1 MEEQERKAKV
11 AANAELTANEKRV
24 LQVLGSERGRSP
36 DPRTLSEETGIQE
49 DAVMQSAFMLA
60 QKGLCEIK
68 EVKIVYYRLTE
79 EGKHYAEKGLLEKR
93 LLGFLEKMGEVGV
106 KIEDL
111 RNLGVV
117 TLYPKRIIHESY
129 KELDPRELNFAIKW
143 ILQKKWARIEEK
155 EGGKF
160 LTPTGNTSWA
170 PPEVPKDKYPNLDV
184 HAEFLRIARDEG
196 EIEESKLLNLVKKNI
211 PEIADKSLKSVLD
224 DLVRKRNLLAHNE
237 VIKRKITIT
246 EAGQEVVSQGISVEE
261 EITQLT
267 PELIR
272 TGSWRG
278 RKFKRY
284 DVNLPSKE
292 EFPAKIHPYQRIL
305 DLMRRIFTEMGFV
318 EIKGDLIQSAFWN
331 FDALFVPQDHPA
343 REMQDTFY
351 LGVRKPLDVSEE
363 VIRNVKEM
371 HEHGGQL
378 NSTGWGGEWKKE
390 LSEELLLRTHTTAV
404 TLRYLASHPEPP
416 VRVFC
421 IDRVYRR
428 ETIDPTH
435 IPEFDQL
442 EGIVMDKSVTFCNLL
457 GLLATFY
464 KKMGFPSIRFR
475 PGYFPY
481 TEPSVEAE
489 VYMPEH
495 GWLELGG
502 AGIFREEVTKPVG
515 VEYPV
520 LAWGLGIGRLAML
533 SLGLTDIRDLYRSD
547 IDWLRKSRIFR

>member
-1 MEEQERKAKV
+1 MKEMVEQKAKA
-11 AANAELTANEKRV
+11 AANAELTVNEKIV
-24 LQVLGSERGRSP
+24 LQALDREEGRP
-36 DPRTLSEETGIQE
+36 LDPRTLSEGTGIQE
-49 DAVMQSAFMLA
+49 DAAMQAAFMLA
-60 QKGLCEIK
+60 QKGLCNIK
-68 EVKIVYYRLTE
+68 EEKKVYYRLTE
-79 EGKHYAEKGLLEKR
+79 EGKYYVEKGLPERRALDFLMDKKGATIVEFKNLFHDEKEANISTSW
-93 LLGFLEKMGEVGV
+93 LLRKGWARFAEQDGEKV
-106 KIEDL
+106 
-111 RNLGVV
+111 
-117 TLYPKRIIHESY
+117 
-129 KELDPRELNFAIKW
+129 LDPS
-143 ILQKKWARIEEK
+143 
-155 EGGKF
+155 
-160 LTPTGNTSWA
+160 GNTAWV
-170 PPEVPKDKYPNLDV
+170 PPEVPIDKYPNVDV
-184 HAEFLRIARDEG
+184 HEEFLTIVLDAG
-196 EIEESKLLNLVKKNI
+196 EIEEDVSCNAIIKKIPEMKYSSAKTLFHDLVKKRDS
-211 PEIADKSLKSVLD
+211 IA
-224 DLVRKRNLLAHNE
+224 HTTE
-237 VIKRKITIT
+237 VKRKITIT
-246 EAGQEVVSQGISVEE
+246 DAGQEVVSHGISVEE

-272 TGSWRG
+272 TGSWSEC
-278 RKFKRY
+278 KFKTY

-292 EFPAKIHPYQRIL
+292 DYPAKIHPYQRIL
-305 DLMRRIFTEMGFV
+305 DMMRRIFTEMGFA

-371 HEHGGQL
+371 HEHGGTL

-390 LSEELLLRTHTTAV
+390 LGEELLLRTHTTTV
-404 TLRYLASHPEPP
+404 TLGYLASHPEPP
-416 VRVFC
+416 VKVFC

-435 IPEFDQL
+435 LPEFDQL
-442 EGIVMDKSVTFCNLL
+442 EGIVMDKGVTFSNLL
-457 GLLATFY
+457 GLLSTFY
-464 KKMGFPSIRFR
+464 NKMGFPSIRFH

-481 TEPSVEAE
+481 TEPSVEVE

>member
-1 MEEQERKAKV
+1 MGEHKAEST
-11 AANAELTANEKRV
+11 ANAGLTSTEKRI
-24 LQVLGSERGRSP
+24 LLTLDSEKGRAW
-36 DPRTLSEETGIQE
+36 DPRNLAEKTGINE
-49 DAVMQSAFMLA
+49 DAVMQTAFMLA
-60 QKGLCEIK
+60 QKGLCGIK
-68 EVKIVYYRLTE
+68 EEKKVFYHLTE
-79 EGKHYAEKGLLEKR
+79 EGEYYAEKGLPEKKALEFLREKKR
-93 LLGFLEKMGEVGV
+93 VSFDE
-106 KIEDL
+106 L
-111 RNLGVV
+111 RNEFLAEANIATTWLLRKG
-117 TLYPKRIIHESY
+117 Y
-129 KELDPRELNFAIKW
+129 
-143 ILQKKWARIEEK
+143 ARIEE
-155 EGGKF
+155 EEDGKV
-160 LTPTGNTSWA
+160 LTPTGNTSWL
-170 PPEVPKDKYPNLDV
+170 PPEVPKDRYPNVDIHEEIV
-184 HAEFLRIARDEG
+184 RIIPKEG
-196 EIEESKLLNLVKKNI
+196 EIEESIVRRRLKDKF
-211 PEIADKSLKSVLD
+211 PEIKDITPGYHVVGDLLK
-224 DLVRKRNLLAHNE
+224 
-237 VIKRKITIT
+237 KRKWLEEDTRAEWKIAIT
-246 EAGQEVVSQGISVEE
+246 EAGHEVVSRGISVEE
-261 EITQLT
+261 ELTQLT

-272 TGSWRG
+272 TGSWKG

-305 DLMRRIFTEMGFV
+305 DRMRKIFTEMGFE

-351 LGVRKPLDVSEE
+351 LGVRKPLDVGEE

-371 HEHGGQL
+371 HEHGGSL
-378 NSTGWGGEWKKE
+378 NSTGWGGEWKRE

-404 TLRYLASHPEPP
+404 TLWYLASHPEPP
-416 VRVFC
+416 VKVFC

-435 IPEFDQL
+435 LPEFDQL
-442 EGIVMDKSVTFCNLL
+442 EGIVMDKGVTFSNLL

-475 PGYFPY
+475 PSYFPY
-481 TEPSVEAE
+481 TEPSVEVE

-502 AGIFREEVTKPVG
+502 AGIFREEVTNPVG
-515 VEYPV
+515 VKYPV

-533 SLGLTDIRDLYRSD
+533 SLGLTDIRDLYQSD